1 MNERQVFDKLS
12 LLRET
17 FRGVAEEELRE
28 IANTTRFCAYPAGH
42 VLCHEGAYEDVFY
55 ILAEGSAVVSKII
68 SQEDGER
75 VLRTVG
81 RGDLIGEMALIQ
93 NSTRAATVR
102 AVTDCTVLEMDKQD
116 FDAMLN
122 RSPSMAVN
130 IIRISLERMREN
142 DRIAIQYLQ
151 QANQVLRQLDRN
163 KLEFIQVAAHELRTP
178 LTVIKGYVDV
188 LRSFSGLAADSRL
201 LEIMDGIRKGT
212 ERMHEVVNTML
223 DVTRIDSETL
233 RLRPSPLPVRR
244 LIEETVQEFKGAA
257 SERNIE
263 LLVAVEADMP
273 ILHADPVLLQ
283 KALTQL
289 LLNAIKY
296 TPNGGQVT
304 VGANAVR
311 MDDGQP
317 AVEIRVKDTG
327 IGLDAVHHELVFEK
341 FYQVGDVSLHSS
353 GKTTFKGGGAGLGL
367 AIVRGVARAHGGKAW
382 VESQGHDE
390 INFPGC
396 TFYLQLP
403 VYPPLNRSSEA
414 VLPSSRPTPYAMQ
427 ETTTLQRD

>member
-1 MNERQVFDKLS
+1 MMDETKTFDKLS
-12 LLRET
+12 VLREA
-17 FRGVAEEELRE
+17 FQGVAEAELQQ
-28 IANTTRFCAYPAGH
+28 IADSTRLCAYPAGH
-42 VLCHEGAYEDVFY
+42 VLCQEGAYEDVFY
-55 ILAEGSAVVSKII
+55 ILAEGSAVVSKVI

-102 AVTDCTVLEMDKQD
+102 TVTDCVVLEMDKQD

-130 IIRISLERMREN
+130 IIRITLDRMREN

-151 QANQVLRQLDRN
+151 EVNQVLRQLDRN

-178 LTVIKGYVDV
+178 LTVMRGYVDV
-188 LRSFSGLAADSRL
+188 LRSFPGLPDDPTLA
-201 LEIMDGIRKGT
+201 EIMEGIRKGT
-212 ERMHEVVNTML
+212 QRMHEVVDTML
-223 DVTRIDSETL
+223 DVTRIDNEAV
-233 RLRPSPLPVRR
+233 RLLPSPVLLKR
-244 LIEETVQEFKGAA
+244 LLEETVQEFAGAA
-257 SERNIE
+257 AERNIE
-263 LLVAVEADMP
+263 LRLALEAHLP
-273 ILHADPVLLQ
+273 ILQADPSLLQ
-283 KALTQL
+283 KALSQL

-296 TPNGGQVT
+296 TPDGGCVT
-304 VGANAVR
+304 VGARAVVMEEGR
-311 MDDGQP
+311 P
-317 AVEIRVKDTG
+317 AVEISVKDTG

-353 GKTTFKGGGAGLGL
+353 GKTTFKGGGPGLGL
-367 AIVRGVARAHGGKAW
+367 AIVRGVARAHGGKVW

-390 INFPGC
+390 VNFPGC

-403 VYPPLNRSSEA
+403 VRPPENS
-414 VLPSSRPTPYAMQ
+414 
-427 ETTTLQRD
+427 